1 MLPFRRIFH
10 PTDFSAADRAA
21 FAHAVKLTCLVQG
34 ELTMMHVDPTIE
46 RKDFEDF
53 PRIRP
58 LLARWGVLPEGS
70 AKEDEKIGCS
80 DQTRPRRRRRYHRG
94 YSPTADR
101 APHRAARIVYPPT

>member
-34 ELTMMHVDPTIE
+34 ELTMMHDDPTIE

-58 LLARWGVLPEGS
+58 ILARWGVLPEGS
-70 AKEDEKIGCS
+70 AKEDVRKLGFQIKRVRAVAEDTTEAIL
-80 DQTRPRRRRRYHRG
+80 QQLIAH
-94 YSPTADR
+94 PTE
-101 APHRAARIVYPPT
+101 